1 MGVASNFTPGP
12 LLGQTFRLAEGVDVR
27 LRLAHFNDWP
37 AIAKLMT
44 HQGAEFAQA
53 AQESRRL
60 VQFDPRRCYVL
71 CACALVN
78 STERLVGV
86 GAIDL
91 TADGAGEPDVMILG
105 PGLAEITDAQVSE
118 ALTGLLWGAL
128 VGAAQAA
135 ARARAA

>member
-1 MGVASNFTPGP
+1 MASNFTPGP
-12 LLGQTFRLAEGVDVR
+12 LLGQTFPLVEGVGVR

-37 AIAKLMT
+37 AIAKLMNEQST
-44 HQGAEFAQA
+44 DFAQA
-53 AQESRRL
+53 ASEARRL

-71 CACALVN
+71 CACALID

-91 TADGAGEPDVMILG
+91 TEDGVAEPDVMIVD
-105 PGLAEITDAQVSE
+105 PELAEITDPRASE
-118 ALTGLLWGAL
+118 ALTGLLWSAL
-128 VGAAQAA
+128 VGAAHAA